1 MAKLAIDVVLN
12 KAAAMTGLRGL
23 EKDVSSFGKSMLG
36 IVGIGGGL
44 AGLVAGIDN
53 ILAKAGQLQDVSD
66 AFNVSA
72 ESVQRLAA
80 VGVTANLSIE
90 EIGSKLGKLGKA
102 AQDAAGGNTNL
113 AKTFE
118 KIGVTGQ
125 QLVSLSPEQLFD
137 KLRESVSSGALA
149 GEELKVVNELL
160 AKDYQRFLPLLRMTA
175 EEYKSLGAAS
185 GVLSDTTVS
194 NLDAMNVKWRQFQN
208 TVSTALASIAGGFL
222 DLGTDIKESP
232 LQSTVDL
239 LTGDYDK
246 IEKRI
251 IERERKLKEVIQKE
265 RTQRA
270 GQQKTVT
277 DQAELDREDVNAVK
291 QKVKQID
298 AELAAIDKAYQM
310 LADSEEDRRKQDLA
324 DFKQAEKEKRDLLQ
338 KRAELIPTLQDLE
351 ARRAGPEA
359 EMRLLEDRAREA
371 ADRARTSG
379 TIEDVTAAQQQALEL
394 QSVKE
399 NALSQRGFGD
409 QSAQLARAQ
418 TESIVGKLQSAA
430 ELQQQLRDIPSS
442 TEAQR
447 TQPVRL
453 ENPPNLQGVLDKLD
467 LLIKNAGVFS

>member
-23 EKDVSSFGKSMLG
+23 EKDITSFGKAALG
-36 IVGIGGGL
+36 LAGLGGGL
-44 AGLVAGIDN
+44 AGFVAGIDN

-66 AFNVSA
+66 AFNISA
-72 ESVQRLAA
+72 ESIQRLAA

-90 EIGSKLGKLGKA
+90 EIGSKLGKIGKA
-102 AQDAAGGNTNL
+102 AQEAAGGNKEL

-125 QLVSLSPEQLFD
+125 QLISLSPEQLFN
-137 KLRESVSSGALA
+137 KLREAVSSGKLA
-149 GEELKVVNELL
+149 NDELKVSSELL
-160 AKDYQRFLPLLRMTA
+160 AKDFQRFLPILRMST
-175 EEYKSLGAAS
+175 EEFTKLGGAS
-185 GVLSDTTVS
+185 IVMSDAMVS
-194 NLDAMNVKWRQFQN
+194 SLDAANVVVRQFQN
-208 TVSTALASIAGGFL
+208 QVSQATALAAGSFL
-222 DLGTDIKESP
+222 DLVAVFKENPLMLFSEDMDKDLGKALKRREEQIK
-232 LQSTVDL
+232 QS
-239 LTGDYDK
+239 
-246 IEKRI
+246 IEN
-251 IERERKLKEVIQKE
+251 ERKI
-265 RTQRA
+265 RA
-270 GQQKTVT
+270 GQQKEVV
-277 DQAELDREDVNAVK
+277 DQAELDRQGVNEAKLDEKIKEGEINVRK
-291 QKVKQID
+291 KLLD
-298 AELAAIDKAYQM
+298 M

-338 KRAELIPTLQDLE
+338 KRAELIPSLQELE

-359 EMRLLEDRAREA
+359 EMRLLEDRARVA
-371 ADRARTSG
+371 ADKARTSG

-394 QSVKE
+394 QSAKE
-399 NALSQRGFGD
+399 SFFSQRGFGD
-409 QSAQLARAQ
+409 QSAQIARAQ
-418 TESIVGKLQSAA
+418 TESIVGQLQSAS

>member
-23 EKDVSSFGKSMLG
+23 EKDFVSFGKSVLG
-36 IVGIGGGL
+36 AVGIGGGL

-72 ESVQRLAA
+72 ESIQRLAA

-90 EIGSKLGKLGKA
+90 EIGSKLGKIGKA
-102 AQDAAGGNTNL
+102 AQEAAGGSKEL

-125 QLVSLSPEQLFD
+125 QLVSLSPEKLFN
-137 KLRESVSSGALA
+137 KLREAVSSGALA
-149 GEELKVVNELL
+149 NDELKVTNELL
-160 AKDYQRFLPLLRMTA
+160 AKDYQRFLPILRMTT
-175 EEYKSLGAAS
+175 EEYEKLGSAS
-185 GVLSDTTVS
+185 IIMSDAMVS
-194 NLDAMNVKWRQFQN
+194 SLDAANVVVRQFQN
-208 TVSTALASIAGGFL
+208 QVSQATALAAGSFL
-222 DLGTDIKESP
+222 DLVAVFKENPLMLFSEDMEKDLEKALKRREEQIK
-232 LQSTVDL
+232 QS
-239 LTGDYDK
+239 
-246 IEKRI
+246 IEN
-251 IERERKLKEVIQKE
+251 ERKI
-265 RTQRA
+265 RA
-270 GQQKTVT
+270 GQQKAVT

-338 KRAELIPTLQDLE
+338 KRAELIPKLQELE

-394 QSVKE
+394 QSAKE
-399 NALSQRGFGD
+399 NVLSQRGFGD

-430 ELQQQLRDIPSS
+430 QLQQQLRDIPSS

-447 TQPVRL
+447 IQSVRI
-453 ENPPNLQGVLDKLD
+453 ENPPSLGGVLQKLD
-467 LLIKNAGVFS
+467 ILINNAGVFN

>member
-36 IVGIGGGL
+36 LVGIGGGL
-44 AGLVAGIDN
+44 AGLVAGIDG
-53 ILAKAGQLQDVSD
+53 ILSKAGQLQDVSD

-72 ESVQRLAA
+72 ESIQRLAN

-102 AQDAAGGNTNL
+102 AQDAASGNTNL

-185 GVLSDTTVS
+185 GVLSDTAVS

-338 KRAELIPTLQDLE
+338 KRAELIPSLQELE

-394 QSVKE
+394 QSAKE
-399 NALSQRGFGD
+399 NVLSQRGFGD

-430 ELQQQLRDIPSS
+430 ELQKQLRDIPSS

-453 ENPPNLQGVLDKLD
+453 ENPPNLQGVLQKLD
-467 LLIKNAGVFS
+467 ILIANAGVFS

>member
-23 EKDVSSFGKSMLG
+23 EKDITSFGKAALG
-36 IVGIGGGL
+36 LAGLGGGL
-44 AGLVAGIDN
+44 AGFVAGIDN

-66 AFNVSA
+66 AFNISA
-72 ESVQRLAA
+72 ESIQRLAA

-90 EIGSKLGKLGKA
+90 EIGSKLGKIGKA
-102 AQDAAGGNTNL
+102 AQEAAGGNKEL

-125 QLVSLSPEQLFD
+125 QLISLSPEELFN
-137 KLRESVSSGALA
+137 KLREAVSSGKLA
-149 GEELKVVNELL
+149 NDELKVSSELL
-160 AKDYQRFLPLLRMTA
+160 AKDFQRFLPILRMST
-175 EEYKSLGAAS
+175 EEFTKLGGAS
-185 GVLSDTTVS
+185 IVMSDAMVS
-194 NLDAMNVKWRQFQN
+194 SLDAANVVVRQFQN
-208 TVSTALASIAGGFL
+208 QVSQATALAAGSFL
-222 DLGTDIKESP
+222 DLVAVFKENPLMLFSEDMDKDLGKALKRREEQIK
-232 LQSTVDL
+232 QS
-239 LTGDYDK
+239 
-246 IEKRI
+246 IEN
-251 IERERKLKEVIQKE
+251 ERKI
-265 RTQRA
+265 RA
-270 GQQKTVT
+270 GQQKEVV
-277 DQAELDREDVNAVK
+277 DQAELDRQGVNEAK
-291 QKVKQID
+291 LDEKIKD
-298 AELAAIDKAYQM
+298 AEASARKKVLDM

-338 KRAELIPTLQDLE
+338 KRAELIPTLQELE

-371 ADRARTSG
+371 ADRARSSG

-394 QSVKE
+394 QSAKE
-399 NALSQRGFGD
+399 SFFSQRGFGD

-418 TESIVGKLQSAA
+418 TESIVGQLQSAS

-467 LLIKNAGVFS
+467 MLIKNAGVFS

>member
-12 KAAAMTGLRGL
+12 KASAMTGLRGL
-23 EKDVSSFGKSMLG
+23 EKDFTSFGKSMLG
-36 IVGIGGGL
+36 VVGIGGGL

-72 ESVQRLAA
+72 ESIQRLAN

-125 QLVSLSPEQLFD
+125 DLVRLNPEQLFN
-137 KLRESVSSGALA
+137 KLRLAVSSGALA
-149 GEELKVVNELL
+149 NDEFKVTSELL
-160 AKDYQRFLPLLRMTA
+160 ARDYQRFLPILRMST
-175 EEYKSLGAAS
+175 EEYERLGGAI
-185 GVLSDTTVS
+185 GVTS
-194 NLDAMNVKWRQFQN
+194 DAMVAFLDSANVRLRQFQQQSAAAI
-208 TVSTALASIAGGFL
+208 TEAAASILFL
-222 DLGTDIKESP
+222 ADTIKENPVDFAKTFVGDLSLLDK
-232 LQSTVDL
+232 LQA
-239 LTGDYDK
+239 
-246 IEKRI
+246 
-251 IERERKLKEVIQKE
+251 KLKAAKDFTEQE
-265 RTQRA
+265 RRARA
-270 GQQKTVT
+270 GQEKTVV
-277 DQAELDREDVNAVK
+277 DQAELDRAGVNEAK
-291 QKVKQID
+291 LDEKIRD
-298 AELAAIDKAYQM
+298 AEASARKKVLDM

-338 KRAELIPTLQDLE
+338 KRAELIPSLQELE

-359 EMRLLEDRAREA
+359 EMRLLEERAREA

-394 QSVKE
+394 QSAKE
-399 NALSQRGFGD
+399 NVLSQRGFGD
-409 QSAQLARAQ
+409 QSAQIARAQ

>member
-12 KAAAMTGLRGL
+12 KASAMTGLRGL
-23 EKDVSSFGKSMLG
+23 EKDFTSFGKSMLG
-36 IVGIGGGL
+36 VVGIGGGL

-72 ESVQRLAA
+72 ESIQRLAN

-102 AQDAAGGNTNL
+102 AQDAAGGNTDL

-125 QLVSLSPEQLFD
+125 QLVSLSPEKLFN
-137 KLRESVSSGALA
+137 KLREAVSSGALA
-149 GEELKVVNELL
+149 NEEFEITSKLL
-160 AKDYQRFLPLLRMTA
+160 ARDYQRFLPILRMST
-175 EEYKSLGAAS
+175 EEYERLGNAV
-185 GVLSDTTVS
+185 GVTS
-194 NLDAMNVKWRQFQN
+194 DAMVAFLDSANVRLRQFQQQ
-208 TVSTALASIAGGFL
+208 SGAALTEAAASILFL
-222 DLGTDIKESP
+222 ADTIKENP
-232 LQSTVDL
+232 VDFAKTFVGDLTLLDKLQA
-239 LTGDYDK
+239 
-246 IEKRI
+246 
-251 IERERKLKEVIQKE
+251 KLKAAKE
-265 RTQRA
+265 FTEQERRARA
-270 GQQKTVT
+270 GQEKMVV
-277 DQAELDREDVNAVK
+277 DQAELDRQGADEAKLEEKIRQAEANATA
-291 QKVKQID
+291 KVK
-298 AELAAIDKAYQM
+298 QM
-310 LADSEEDRRKQDLA
+310 LADSEEDRLKQDLA

-338 KRAELIPTLQDLE
+338 KRAELIPSLQELE

-371 ADRARTSG
+371 AEKARTSG

-394 QSVKE
+394 QTAKE
-399 NALSQRGFGD
+399 NVLSRIGFGD
-409 QSAQLARAQ
+409 QSAQLARAE
-418 TESIVGKLQSAA
+418 TESIVGRLQSAS

>member
-12 KAAAMTGLRGL
+12 KASAMTGLRGL
-23 EKDVSSFGKSMLG
+23 EKDFTSFGKSMLG
-36 IVGIGGGL
+36 VVGIGGGL

-72 ESVQRLAA
+72 ESIQRLAN

-102 AQDAAGGNTNL
+102 AQDAAGGNTDL

-125 QLVSLSPEQLFD
+125 QLVSLSPEQLFN
-137 KLRESVSSGALA
+137 KLREAVSSGALA
-149 GEELKVVNELL
+149 SEELKVVNDLL
-160 AKDYQRFLPLLRMTA
+160 ARDYQRFLPILRMTT
-175 EEYKSLGAAS
+175 EEFERLGGAT
-185 GVLSDTTVS
+185 GVMSDAMVS
-194 NLDAMNVKWRQFQN
+194 NLDAANVKVRQFQQAVGN
-208 TVSTALASIAGGFL
+208 MSSMLLANVL
-222 DLGTDIKESP
+222 DLAAAIKENP
-232 LQSTVDL
+232 LEFLVGDL
-239 LTGDYDK
+239 SALDK
-246 IEKRI
+246 MAEKI
-251 IERERKLKEVIQKE
+251 KKTERDIANERKA
-265 RTQRA
+265 RA
-270 GQQKTVT
+270 GQEKTVV
-277 DQAELDREDVNAVK
+277 DQAELDRQGKNEAVLEEK
-291 QKVKQID
+291 IREGEINVRKKLLD
-298 AELAAIDKAYQM
+298 M

-338 KRAELIPTLQDLE
+338 KRAELIPTLQELE

-359 EMRLLEDRAREA
+359 EMRLLEDRARTA
-371 ADRARTSG
+371 AEKARTSG
-379 TIEDVTAAQQQALEL
+379 TVEDVTAAQQQALEL
-394 QSVKE
+394 QTAKE
-399 NALSQRGFGD
+399 NVLSRIGFGD
-409 QSAQLARAQ
+409 QSAQLARAE
-418 TESIVGKLQSAA
+418 TESIVGRLQSAS

>member
-125 QLVSLSPEQLFD
+125 QLVSLSPEELFD

-394 QSVKE
+394 QSAKE

-467 LLIKNAGVFS
+467 MLIKNAGVFS

>member
-72 ESVQRLAA
+72 ESIQRLAN

-102 AQDAAGGNTNL
+102 AQDAASGNTNL

-137 KLRESVSSGALA
+137 KLRESVSSVALA

-208 TVSTALASIAGGFL
+208 TVSTALASIASGFL

-251 IERERKLKEVIQKE
+251 IERERKLKDVIQKE

-338 KRAELIPTLQDLE
+338 KRAELIPTLQELE

-394 QSVKE
+394 QSAKE
-399 NALSQRGFGD
+399 NVLSQRGFGD

-418 TESIVGKLQSAA
+418 TESIVGKLQSAS

-467 LLIKNAGVFS
+467 KLIANAGVFS

>member
-12 KAAAMTGLRGL
+12 KASAMTGLRGL
-23 EKDVSSFGKSMLG
+23 EKDFTSFGKSMLG

-72 ESVQRLAA
+72 ESIQRLAA

-90 EIGSKLGKLGKA
+90 EIGSKLGKIGKA
-102 AQDAAGGNTNL
+102 AQEAAGGNKEL

-125 QLVSLSPEQLFD
+125 QLVSLSPEKLFN
-137 KLRESVSSGALA
+137 KLREAVSTGALA
-149 GEELKVVNELL
+149 NDELKVTNELL
-160 AKDYQRFLPLLRMTA
+160 AKDFQRFLPILRMTT
-175 EEYKSLGAAS
+175 EEFKKLGGASL
-185 GVLSDTTVS
+185 VMSDAMVS
-194 NLDAMNVKWRQFQN
+194 SLDAANVTLRTFQN
-208 TVSTALASIAGGFL
+208 QVSQATAFAAGSLL
-222 DLGTDIKESP
+222 DLVAVFKENPLMLFSEDMDKDLQKALKRREDEIK
-232 LQSTVDL
+232 QS
-239 LTGDYDK
+239 
-246 IEKRI
+246 IEN
-251 IERERKLKEVIQKE
+251 ERKI
-265 RTQRA
+265 RA

-277 DQAELDREDVNAVK
+277 DQAELDREDVNSVK

-338 KRAELIPTLQDLE
+338 KRAELIPTLQELE

-359 EMRLLEDRAREA
+359 EMRLIEDRARA
-371 ADRARTSG
+371 AAEKARTSG

-394 QSVKE
+394 QSAKE
-399 NALSQRGFGD
+399 SLFSQRGFGD

-418 TESIVGKLQSAA
+418 TESIVGKLQSAS

>member
-36 IVGIGGGL
+36 LVGIGGGL
-44 AGLVAGIDN
+44 AGLVAGIDG
-53 ILAKAGQLQDVSD
+53 ILSKAGQLQDVSD

-72 ESVQRLAA
+72 ESIQRLAN

-102 AQDAAGGNTNL
+102 AQDAASGNTGL

-232 LQSTVDL
+232 LQSSLDFI
-239 LTGDYDK
+239 TGDYDK

-251 IERERKLKEVIQKE
+251 VERERKLKEVILKE
-265 RTQRA
+265 RSDRA
-270 GQQKTVT
+270 GQQKAVT

-338 KRAELIPTLQDLE
+338 KRAELIPTLQELE

-394 QSVKE
+394 QSAKE
-399 NALSQRGFGD
+399 NLLSQRGFGD

-418 TESIVGKLQSAA
+418 TESIVGKLQSASD
-430 ELQQQLRDIPSS
+430 LQQQLRDIPSS

-467 LLIKNAGVFS
+467 RLIANAGVFS

>member
-175 EEYKSLGAAS
+175 EEYKNLGSAS

-194 NLDAMNVKWRQFQN
+194 NLDAMNVRWRQFQN

-232 LQSTVDL
+232 LQSSLDF

-270 GQQKTVT
+270 GDQKTVT
-277 DQAELDREDVNAVK
+277 DQAELDREDVNAVR

-338 KRAELIPTLQDLE
+338 KRAELIPALQELE

-371 ADRARTSG
+371 ADKARTSG

-394 QSVKE
+394 QSAKE
-399 NALSQRGFGD
+399 NLFSQRGFGD

-453 ENPPNLQGVLDKLD
+453 ENPPSLQGVLDKLD

>member
-36 IVGIGGGL
+36 LVGIGGGL

-338 KRAELIPTLQDLE
+338 KRAELIPSLQELE

-394 QSVKE
+394 QSAKE
-399 NALSQRGFGD
+399 NVLSQRGFGD

-453 ENPPNLQGVLDKLD
+453 ENPPNLQGVLQKLD
-467 LLIKNAGVFS
+467 ILIANAGVFS

>member
-12 KAAAMTGLRGL
+12 KASAMTGLRGL

-36 IVGIGGGL
+36 LVGIGGGL
-44 AGLVAGIDN
+44 AGLVAGIDG
-53 ILAKAGQLQDVSD
+53 ILSKAGQLQDVSD

-72 ESVQRLAA
+72 ESIQRLGA

-90 EIGSKLGKLGKA
+90 EIGSKLGKIGKA
-102 AQDAAGGNTNL
+102 AQEAAGGN
-113 AKTFE
+113 AKLTEAFS
-118 KIGVTGQ
+118 KINVKGQ
-125 QLVSLSPEQLFD
+125 ELVSLNPEQLFD
-137 KLRESVSSGALA
+137 RLREAVSSGALA
-149 GEELKVVNELL
+149 GEELTIVNELL

-175 EEYKSLGAAS
+175 DEYRSLGGAS
-185 GVLSDTTVS
+185 GVMSDATVS
-194 NLDAMNVKWRQFQN
+194 SLDAMNVKLRQLQN
-208 TVSTALASIAGGFL
+208 TASTAISQIFSGFVDLAV
-222 DLGTDIKESP
+222 DLRESP
-232 LQSTVDL
+232 FTSL
-239 LTGDYDK
+239 LDVITGDYDAV
-246 IEKRI
+246 EKRI
-251 IERERKLKEVIQKE
+251 IEREKKLKEIIQKE

-270 GQQKTVT
+270 GQQKSVV
-277 DQAELDREDVNAVK
+277 DQAELDREDVNSVK

-298 AELAAIDKAYQM
+298 AEIAAIDKAYQM

-338 KRAELIPTLQDLE
+338 KRAELIPTLQELE

-371 ADRARTSG
+371 ADKARMSG

-394 QSVKE
+394 QSAKQ

-418 TESIVGKLQSAA
+418 TESIVGKLQSAS

-467 LLIKNAGVFS
+467 KLIANAGVFS

>member
-12 KAAAMTGLRGL
+12 KASAMTGLRGL
-23 EKDVSSFGKSMLG
+23 EKDFTSFGKSMLG
-36 IVGIGGGL
+36 VVGIGGGL

-72 ESVQRLAA
+72 ESIQRLAN

-102 AQDAAGGNTNL
+102 AQDAAGGNTDL

-125 QLVSLSPEQLFD
+125 QLVSLSPEKLFN
-137 KLRESVSSGALA
+137 KLREAISSGALA
-149 GEELKVVNELL
+149 NEEFEITSKLL
-160 AKDYQRFLPLLRMTA
+160 ARDYQRFLPILRMST
-175 EEYKSLGAAS
+175 EEYERLGGAI
-185 GVLSDTTVS
+185 GVTS
-194 NLDAMNVKWRQFQN
+194 DAMVAFLDSANVRLRQFQQQSAAAI
-208 TVSTALASIAGGFL
+208 TEAAASILFL
-222 DLGTDIKESP
+222 ADTIKENPVDFAKTFVGDLSLLDK
-232 LQSTVDL
+232 LQA
-239 LTGDYDK
+239 
-246 IEKRI
+246 
-251 IERERKLKEVIQKE
+251 KLKAAKDFTEQE
-265 RTQRA
+265 RRARA
-270 GQQKTVT
+270 GQEKAVV
-277 DQAELDREDVNAVK
+277 DQAELDREDVNAVR

-298 AELAAIDKAYQM
+298 GELAAIDKAYQM

-338 KRAELIPTLQDLE
+338 KRAELIPTLQELE

-359 EMRLLEDRAREA
+359 EMQLLEDRARA
-371 ADRARTSG
+371 AAEKARTSG

-394 QSVKE
+394 QSAKE
-399 NALSQRGFGD
+399 SLFSQRGFGD
-409 QSAQLARAQ
+409 QSAQIARAQ
-418 TESIVGKLQSAA
+418 TESIVGQLQSAS
-430 ELQQQLRDIPSS
+430 ELQQQLRDIPTS

-467 LLIKNAGVFS
+467 KLIANAGVFS

>member
-44 AGLVAGIDN
+44 AGLVAGIDG

-72 ESVQRLAA
+72 ESIQRLAA

-102 AQDAAGGNTNL
+102 AQDAAGGNTSL

-137 KLRESVSSGALA
+137 KLRQSVSSGALA

-160 AKDYQRFLPLLRMTA
+160 AKDFQRFLPILRMTT
-175 EEYKSLGAAS
+175 EEYNKLGGAS
-185 GVLSDTTVS
+185 VTMSDAMVS
-194 NLDAMNVKWRQFQN
+194 SLDAANVTVRQFQN
-208 TVSTALASIAGGFL
+208 QTSQFFAYVVGALL
-222 DLGTDIKESP
+222 DAAAVFKENP
-232 LQSTVDL
+232 LL
-239 LTGDYDK
+239 LTEVMAPSFEKALKDREEK
-246 IEKRI
+246 IKQSI
-251 IERERKLKEVIQKE
+251 DNERKL
-265 RTQRA
+265 RA
-270 GQQKTVT
+270 GQQKEVV

-338 KRAELIPTLQDLE
+338 KRAELIPTLQELE

-359 EMRLLEDRAREA
+359 EMRLLEDRARA
-371 ADRARTSG
+371 AAEKARTSG

-394 QSVKE
+394 QSAKE
-399 NALSQRGFGD
+399 SLFSQRGFGD

-418 TESIVGKLQSAA
+418 TESIVGQLQSAS

>member
-12 KAAAMTGLRGL
+12 KASAMTGLRGL
-23 EKDVSSFGKSMLG
+23 EKDFTSFGKSMLG
-36 IVGIGGGL
+36 VVGIGGGL

-72 ESVQRLAA
+72 ESIQRLAN

-125 QLVSLSPEQLFD
+125 QLVSLSPEQLFN
-137 KLRESVSSGALA
+137 KLRAAVSSGALA
-149 GEELKVVNELL
+149 SEELKVVNDLL
-160 AKDYQRFLPLLRMTA
+160 ARDYQRFLPILRMTT
-175 EEYKSLGAAS
+175 EEFERLGGAT
-185 GVLSDTTVS
+185 GVMSDAMVS
-194 NLDAMNVKWRQFQN
+194 NLDAANVKVRQFQQAVGN
-208 TVSTALASIAGGFL
+208 MSSMLLANVL
-222 DLGTDIKESP
+222 DLAAAIKENP
-232 LQSTVDL
+232 LEFLV
-239 LTGDYDK
+239 GDISALDK
-246 IEKRI
+246 MAEKI
-251 IERERKLKEVIQKE
+251 KKTERDIANERKA
-265 RTQRA
+265 RA
-270 GQQKTVT
+270 GQEKTVV
-277 DQAELDREDVNAVK
+277 DQAELDRQGADEAKLEEKIK
-291 QKVKQID
+291 QAEASATAKVK
-298 AELAAIDKAYQM
+298 EM

-338 KRAELIPTLQDLE
+338 KRAELIPTLQELE

-371 ADRARTSG
+371 AQKARTSG

-394 QSVKE
+394 QSAKE
-399 NALSQRGFGD
+399 NLLSQRGFGD
-409 QSAQLARAQ
+409 QSTQLARAQ
-418 TESIVGKLQSAA
+418 TESIVGKLQSAS

>member
-72 ESVQRLAA
+72 ESIQRLAS

-232 LQSTVDL
+232 MQSSLDL

-277 DQAELDREDVNAVK
+277 DQAELDREDVNSVK

-338 KRAELIPTLQDLE
+338 KRAELIPTLQELE

-359 EMRLLEDRAREA
+359 EMRLLEDRARATAEK
-371 ADRARTSG
+371 ARTTG

-394 QSVKE
+394 QSAKE
-399 NALSQRGFGD
+399 NLLSQRGFGD
-409 QSAQLARAQ
+409 QSAQIARAQ
-418 TESIVGKLQSAA
+418 TESIVGQLQSAS

-467 LLIKNAGVFS
+467 RLIANAGVFS

>member
-125 QLVSLSPEQLFD
+125 QLVSLSPEELFD

-394 QSVKE
+394 QSAKE

-453 ENPPNLQGVLDKLD
+453 ENPPSLQGVLDKLD

>member
-12 KAAAMTGLRGL
+12 KASAMTGLRGL
-23 EKDVSSFGKSMLG
+23 EKDFTSFGKSMLG
-36 IVGIGGGL
+36 VVGIGGGL

-125 QLVSLSPEQLFD
+125 QLVSLSPEELFN

-338 KRAELIPTLQDLE
+338 KRAELIPTLQELE

-371 ADRARTSG
+371 ADRARSSG

-394 QSVKE
+394 QSAKE
-399 NALSQRGFGD
+399 NVLSQRGFGD

-453 ENPPNLQGVLDKLD
+453 ENPPSLQGVLDKLD

>member
-1 MAKLAIDVVLN
+1 
-12 KAAAMTGLRGL
+12 
-23 EKDVSSFGKSMLG
+23 
-36 IVGIGGGL
+36 
-44 AGLVAGIDN
+44 VAGIDG

-72 ESVQRLAA
+72 ESIQRLAA

-90 EIGSKLGKLGKA
+90 EIGSKLGKIGKA
-102 AQDAAGGNTNL
+102 AQEAASGNTDL

-125 QLVSLSPEQLFD
+125 QLVSLSPEKLFN
-137 KLRESVSSGALA
+137 KLREAVSSGALA
-149 GEELKVVNELL
+149 NEEFEITSKLL
-160 AKDYQRFLPLLRMTA
+160 AKDYQRFLPILRMAT
-175 EEYKSLGAAS
+175 EEFERLGGAS
-185 GVLSDTTVS
+185 IVMSDAMVS
-194 NLDAMNVKWRQFQN
+194 SLDAANVVVRQFQN
-208 TVSTALASIAGGFL
+208 QVSQATALAAGSFL
-222 DLGTDIKESP
+222 DLVAVFKENPLMLFSEDMDKDLGKALKRREEQIK
-232 LQSTVDL
+232 QS
-239 LTGDYDK
+239 
-246 IEKRI
+246 IEN
-251 IERERKLKEVIQKE
+251 ERKI
-265 RTQRA
+265 RA
-270 GQQKTVT
+270 GQQKEVV
-277 DQAELDREDVNAVK
+277 DQAELDRQGVNEAK
-291 QKVKQID
+291 LDEKIKDAQASARKKVLD
-298 AELAAIDKAYQM
+298 M

-338 KRAELIPTLQDLE
+338 KRAELIPSLQELE

-394 QSVKE
+394 QSAKE
-399 NALSQRGFGD
+399 SLFSQRGFGD

-418 TESIVGKLQSAA
+418 TESIVGQLQSAS

>member
-175 EEYKSLGAAS
+175 EEYKNLGSAS

-194 NLDAMNVKWRQFQN
+194 NLDAMNVRWRQFQN

-232 LQSTVDL
+232 LQSSLDF

-270 GQQKTVT
+270 GDQKTVT
-277 DQAELDREDVNAVK
+277 DQAELDREDVNAVR

-338 KRAELIPTLQDLE
+338 KRAELIPALQELE

-371 ADRARTSG
+371 ADKARTSG

-394 QSVKE
+394 QSAKE
-399 NALSQRGFGD
+399 NLFSQRGFGD

-453 ENPPNLQGVLDKLD
+453 ENPPSLQGVLDKLD
-467 LLIKNAGVFS
+467 KLIANAGVFS

>member
-72 ESVQRLAA
+72 ESIQRLAS

-222 DLGTDIKESP
+222 ELGTDIKESP
-232 LQSTVDL
+232 MQSSLDL

-277 DQAELDREDVNAVK
+277 DQAELDREDVNSVK

-338 KRAELIPTLQDLE
+338 KRAELIPTLQELE

-359 EMRLLEDRAREA
+359 EMRLLEDRARATAEK
-371 ADRARTSG
+371 ARTTG

-394 QSVKE
+394 QSAKE
-399 NALSQRGFGD
+399 NLLSQRGFGD
-409 QSAQLARAQ
+409 QSAQIARAQ
-418 TESIVGKLQSAA
+418 TESIVGQLQSAS

-467 LLIKNAGVFS
+467 RLIANAGVFS